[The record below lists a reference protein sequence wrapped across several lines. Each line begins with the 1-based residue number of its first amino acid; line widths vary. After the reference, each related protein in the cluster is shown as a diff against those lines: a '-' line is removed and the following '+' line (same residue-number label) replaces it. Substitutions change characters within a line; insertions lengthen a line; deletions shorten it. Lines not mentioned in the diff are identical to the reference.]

1 MANRRAFKYM
11 IGGFLL
17 VLIDIHN
24 LDILPDPLG
33 YMMIASGIHQMG
45 ARQPNAFKAEITAYL
60 LMALSVPTLF
70 LSGQLLNPMQ
80 INSTG
85 WLLYGLSVTITNL
98 ILMYFVFRML
108 IHEVEYPIETA
119 EKQNRTRILMKVYM
133 TISLSSAF
141 IQPFLFHMK
150 QDVQSTIAITTIV
163 LTLAVHIAF
172 IVHLRTL
179 QKTFPIDLEK
189 GYPIESPN

>member
-1 MANRRAFKYM
+1 MAHRRAFKYM

-24 LDILPDPLG
+24 FDILPDPIG
-33 YMMIASGIHQMG
+33 YMMIASGIHQLG
-45 ARQPNAFKAEITAYL
+45 ARQPNALRAEITAYL
-60 LMALSVPTLF
+60 LMALSIPTLF

-85 WLLYGLSVTITNL
+85 WVAYGLSVTVTNL
-98 ILMYFVFRML
+98 ILIYFVFRML
-108 IHEVEYPIETA
+108 IHEVDYPIETA
-119 EKQNRTRILMKVYM
+119 EKPNRTRKLMIVYM
-133 TISLSSAF
+133 AISLSSAF
-141 IQPFLFHMK
+141 IQPFLIHMK
-150 QDVQSTIAITTIV
+150 QGVQSSILVATIV

-179 QKTFPIDLEK
+179 QKTFPVRDIQ
-189 GYPIESPN
+189 